1 MSPFSPASARQLN
14 IGLTV
19 LRAITGLI
27 FVAHGGQKLFVFGFD
42 GVAAAFGQMGV
53 PLAAVVGPFIALL
66 EFLGGIALIGGLL
79 TRLVAVGLASTM
91 VGAILLVHLAGG
103 FFMPTGIEFTLSLL
117 GSTIL
122 LALAGA
128 GAYSVDAVIARRRGS
143 SVRLDDAMQ
152 DGTRRAA

>member
-1 MSPFSPASARQLN
+1 MSPFSPASARQIN

-27 FVAHGGQKLFVFGFD
+27 FVAHGGQKLFVFGLD

-66 EFLGGIALIGGLL
+66 EFFGGVALIGGLL

-143 SVRLDDAMQ
+143 SVRLDEAMQ

>member
-27 FVAHGGQKLFVFGFD
+27 FVAHGGQKLFVFGLD

-79 TRLVAVGLASTM
+79 TRLVSVGLASTM

>member
-1 MSPFSPASARQLN
+1 MSPFSPASARQIN

-79 TRLVAVGLASTM
+79 TRLVSVGLASTM

>member
-1 MSPFSPASARQLN
+1 MSPFSPASARQIN

-128 GAYSVDAVIARRRGS
+128 GAYSVDALIARRRGS

>member
-1 MSPFSPASARQLN
+1 MSPFSPASARQIN